1 MGTKFTDK
9 NGNSQYFVFCHL
21 PFGLATAVHAM
32 TKLFKP
38 INTFC
43 GAKGIRHT
51 IFINDGRLLAKTKE
65 QSREEFV
72 IVKQTLRKAGW
83 QLEKGKTDNDDEGNT
98 QKEYLGFEIDT
109 TTMQV
114 KMTKFKA
121 ALLVKSLAEIIGSRN
136 RFVPVK
142 FLAAVAGRAIA
153 SEPALGPFIQ
163 ILLRQTY
170 KEMEAIVEKRGWS
183 ASIRITNKVASDLEY
198 LKSEV

>member
-83 QLEKGKTDNDDEGNT
+83 QLEKGKTDNDDEG
-98 QKEYLGFEIDT
+98 FEIDT

-121 ALLVKSLAEIIGSRN
+121 ALLVKSLGEIIGSRN

-170 KEMEAIVEKRGWS
+170 QEMEAIVEKRGWS
-183 ASIRITNKVASDLEY
+183 ASIRITNEVALDLEY